1 MKLETQREDL
11 LGLLQN
17 VIGVVERRQTL
28 PILSN
33 VVVEARDNQLT
44 LTATDMEVEISAQAE
59 FNIIEPGRTTL
70 PARKLFDILRALPA
84 EASVVLT
91 VDESDTEAA
100 SGKAQLRAGRS
111 RFALATL
118 PADEM
123 PTLDEFVSD
132 SVTHLSRGDL
142 HTLIE
147 RSHFAM
153 AQQDVRYYLNGLL
166 LEITA
171 EGLRAVA
178 TDGHRLAL
186 CDMPTHNAESDQA
199 DQNKVMERQV
209 IVPRKGV
216 QELMR
221 LLGDDDSPVKLA
233 FGTHHIQVDLG
244 CIRFTSKLID
254 GRFPDYQR
262 AIPPEGEQSLVA
274 DRQSLRAALARVAIL
289 ANENRG
295 VRLNLEDWLLRIQ
308 ANNPEQEEA
317 IEEVEINYDG
327 GNLEIGFNVSYLL
340 DALGAIDEELVQI
353 FLRDA
358 TSSCLIRAAE
368 DASSRYVVSPMRL

>member
-1 MKLETQREDL
+1 MKLETQRENL

-33 VVVEARDNQLT
+33 VLVHAEANQLT
-44 LTATDMEVEISAQAE
+44 LTTTDLEVEIAASAE
-59 FNIIEPGRTTL
+59 FTVTEPGRTTL
-70 PARKLFDILRALPA
+70 PARKLLDILRALPA
-84 EASVVLT
+84 ESSVVLT
-91 VDESDTEAA
+91 VDAPANDAA

-118 PADEM
+118 PADDM
-123 PTLDEFVSD
+123 PTLEEVSAEQ
-132 SVTHLSRGDL
+132 VAHLSRRDL
-142 HTLIE
+142 RHLIE
-147 RSHFAM
+147 RTHFAM

-166 LEITA
+166 LETHT
-171 EGLRAVA
+171 ERLRAVA

-186 CDMPTHNAESDQA
+186 CDMPTRSDQPESPDA
-199 DQNKVMERQV
+199 QATTERQV

-221 LLGDDDSPVKLA
+221 LLGEEDSPVELA
-233 FGTHHIQVDLG
+233 FGANHIQVKLG
-244 CIRFTSKLID
+244 HIRFTSKLID

-262 AIPPEGEQSLVA
+262 AIPQEGEQSLVA

-295 VRLNLEDWLLRIQ
+295 VRLNLEDWLLRVQ

-327 GNLEIGFNVSYLL
+327 GALEIGFNVTYVL
-340 DALGAIDEELVQI
+340 DALNAIDDELVQI
-353 FLRDA
+353 FVRDGI
-358 TSSCLIRAAE
+358 SSCLIRATE
-368 DASSRYVVSPMRL
+368 DTSSRYVISPMRL